1 MKVIDFV
8 VGKTYLIKEKDITFP
23 DGEIE
28 GGRNIIRKILKPADQ
43 SNSCVDG
50 EVPTDMDIEKWS
62 KYLRVQ
68 CPQNNTVHLLSP
80 DNIASAT
87 LIETE
92 LSSN

>member
-8 VGKTYLIKEKDITFP
+8 VGRTYLIKEKDITFP

-68 CPQNNTVHLLSP
+68 CPQNNTVHLLCP
-80 DNIASAT
+80 
-87 LIETE
+87 ETIKTAE
-92 LSSN
+92 IIKD